1 MYYTLHDVKYSFVR
15 KTQGSKVLY
24 KTTFI
29 LYRRR
34 YEDIIEMD
42 LQETGQGSWTGLMCL
57 RIGTGRG
64 FWWTQS

>member
-1 MYYTLHDVKYSFVR
+1 MYYALYNVKHIFVWKTL
-15 KTQGSKVLY
+15 GSKVLC

-42 LQETGQGSWTGLMCL
+42 LKETGQGTWSGLCL
-57 RIGTGRG
+57 RMDR
-64 FWWTQS
+64 